1 VSSLNKTDENLSAS
15 LLKITDL
22 ENSLVGADEKYRFM
36 QKLRNYVSNICD
48 FLQVTIF
55 LALFQVPFFLF
66 VISLALLLFV
76 LYISFYVLLMS

>member
-1 VSSLNKTDENLSAS
+1 MSSLNQTDENLSAS

-22 ENSLVGADEKYRFM
+22 ENSLVVADEKYKFM

-55 LALFQVPFFLF
+55 LASSKFLFFLN
-66 VISLALLLFV
+66 
-76 LYISFYVLLMS
+76 